1 MNITLRAY
9 YLAVALVVAIAA
21 VFYLR
26 EVGTVYSTGGWLGAV
41 GHMMVFPHL
50 LIVVAIYAAGI
61 VCFVF
66 LLPIRIAMEL
76 AENLVDCGWPYWL
89 SVACSIPVGLLGMV
103 VMFATLL

>member
-1 MNITLRAY
+1 MNIVIRSYHLTL
-9 YLAVALVVAIAA
+9 ALVVAIAG

-26 EVGTVYSTGGWLGAV
+26 EVGAVYSTGGWLGTV
-41 GHMMVFPHL
+41 GHMMVFPHF

-76 AENLVDCGWPYWL
+76 AEDLVDCGWPYWL
-89 SVACSIPVGLLGMV
+89 AVTCSIPVGLLGMV